1 MSRNIKTPF
10 NAATIFLY
18 PNKNENL
25 TVTKDIENVRDNFE
39 NAGNLFSYNMYILIL
54 LHEVANISPK
64 QYVCPPYVCLIFHK
78 YTFSFSYFIIV
89 LLYRDSK
96 MLRLIKLSFPHCR
109 LSLPFL

>member
-1 MSRNIKTPF
+1 MSRNIKSPF

-18 PNKNENL
+18 PNKNKNL
-25 TVTKDIENVRDNFE
+25 TVSKDIEKVRDHFE

-54 LHEVANISPK
+54 L
-64 QYVCPPYVCLIFHK
+64 QYVCLIFHK

-109 LSLPFL
+109 FSLPFL